1 MTKEERELF
10 DNPAEKKLKTVID
23 SSKQSDVRQGET
35 YNKFK
40 EEFKDIFEMKLD
52 NKWSLTFLI

>member
-1 MTKEERELF
+1 LTKEERELF

-52 NKWSLTFLI
+52 NK